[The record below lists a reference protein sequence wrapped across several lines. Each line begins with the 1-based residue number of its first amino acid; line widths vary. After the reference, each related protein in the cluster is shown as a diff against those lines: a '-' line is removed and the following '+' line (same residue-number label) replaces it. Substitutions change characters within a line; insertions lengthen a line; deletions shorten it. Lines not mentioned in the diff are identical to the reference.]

1 MLSRDEPVSVFT
13 LPLNCTAVFRF
24 KTLKVVCN
32 TKSSINTVQ
41 RDITSFLSSGAV
53 SSKIFNSESIRS
65 KASLRARDLNS
76 TTGSDFWS
84 EDVVWNQIKTIKHSH
99 HFARNR
105 KRTFTRVH
113 RISRLTMIC
122 LRCNDANYS
131 LTKDTR
137 NKIFIVE
144 VDSLHYMS

>member
-1 MLSRDEPVSVFT
+1 MLSRDKPVSVFT

-65 KASLRARDLNS
+65 KVSLRARDLSS
-76 TTGSDFWS
+76 TSGSAF
-84 EDVVWNQIKTIKHSH
+84 
-99 HFARNR
+99 
-105 KRTFTRVH
+105 
-113 RISRLTMIC
+113 
-122 LRCNDANYS
+122 
-131 LTKDTR
+131 
-137 NKIFIVE
+137 
-144 VDSLHYMS
+144 